1 MTKAQVAIRKAFDAL
16 CEHQSPSSSGERKRR
31 ALVRCWEILSD
42 AIQNEAPTDPLNN
55 WSYGKEKELSNESR

>member
-1 MTKAQVAIRKAFDAL
+1 MTKVQVAIREAFDAL
-16 CEHQSPSSSGERKRR
+16 CEHRSPSSSAERKQR

-42 AIQNEAPTDPLNN
+42 AIQNEEPTGPLNN